1 MYKSKKKDNQ
11 GSIIKKYSPLCV
23 NTTFFY
29 SSFYKVFILISSGS
43 PVPEPSWAICVS
55 AAFSNML
62 FFPLKSSTLISS
74 VALVKITEGFCENI
88 VLFGESESICFN
100 AIGVISNESKFSFL
114 FKRSFNKF
122 SQEKVY
128 FLGSPLRYI
137 SEIIPIK

>member
-11 GSIIKKYSPLCV
+11 GSIIKKYSPLCSSDSVKNSV

-29 SSFYKVFILISSGS
+29 SSFYKVFILISAGS

-114 FKRSFNKF
+114 SKGRLINFLERKF
-122 SQEKVY
+122 TFWV
-128 FLGSPLRYI
+128 LL
-137 SEIIPIK
+137 